1 MKRYYSLLF
10 VVGILSFNACKKEGC
25 TNEDATNYDSKANF
39 DDGSCTYQ
47 ASSFV
52 GTYNVTGIKV
62 DQTFG
67 DTTIQNYQLIITHT
81 GETNIAI
88 SNLGNTS
95 TVFTASIKNNQLTLP
110 SQDKNVVE
118 TWSGTGVISGTTI
131 NLQYNESFRDD
142 FYNEVAVK
150 Q

>member
-1 MKRYYSLLF
+1 MKT
-10 VVGILSFNACKKEGC
+10 ILVSACMLALISMGSCKKEGC
-25 TNEDATNYDSKANF
+25 TYVDATNYDMKANS
-39 DDGSCTYQ
+39 DDGSCKFQ
-47 ASSFV
+47 AQDYV
-52 GTYNVTGIKV
+52 GTYNVTGYMV

-67 DTTIQNYQLIITHT
+67 DTTNQNYQLIITHT
-81 GETNIAI
+81 GETNISI

-95 TVFTASIKNNQLTLP
+95 TVFTATIKNNQLTLP

-118 TWSGTGVISGTTI
+118 TWSGSGVITGNTI
-131 NLQYNESFRDD
+131 NLQYNESFHDN